1 MLEEAEALLHCS
13 KLMNKNLKTCVTL
26 FVLFLISTVQFACLE
41 AVIGTLTT
49 AQIYVGILFD
59 NLSLLVGLV
68 LFGLY
73 TNLPDQAVQIL
84 GAMPFLLMIFFST
97 TFSPGSG
104 INVRFISMTLQHE

>member
-1 MLEEAEALLHCS
+1 M
-13 KLMNKNLKTCVTL
+13 TL

-59 NLSLLVGLV
+59 NFSILVPLV

-73 TNLPDQAVQIL
+73 TKLPDQAVQIL
-84 GAMPFLLMIFFST
+84 GGIPFMFMVFFST

-104 INVRFISMTLQHE
+104 SNVRFISMSLQHE